1 MRNVALA
8 TMWNRDLSRNL
19 TFIYSLCVFLCPMWS
34 PFSADVAHV
43 QTFSFHFKDFITK
56 MFNSSKQRT
65 SFYSGRQSLTSESM
79 FLIKQHTTNFM
90 EFTSELKIRST
101 YFTLMNL
108 KSFT

>member
-1 MRNVALA
+1 
-8 TMWNRDLSRNL
+8 
-19 TFIYSLCVFLCPMWS
+19 MWS

-65 SFYSGRQSLTSESM
+65 SFYSEGKYLTSESV

-90 EFTSELKIRST
+90 QFTSELKTRPT
-101 YFTLMNL
+101 YLL
-108 KSFT
+108 S